1 LIVKGEF
8 RRRRLDVLP
17 ARLLLEFPQTADR
30 SFKQLE
36 VTRISAPSLSF
47 GRQLTSLALLE
58 ERDDALVSFSLHPVA
73 YRRGQGR
80 STIFARETSP
90 SLGGWGVANV
100 SIDLLR
106 MDTYNLYP
114 ISEHHRLPG
123 PSG

>member
-47 GRQLTSLALLE
+47 GRQL
-58 ERDDALVSFSLHPVA
+58 HP
-73 YRRGQGR
+73 
-80 STIFARETSP
+80 S
-90 SLGGWGVANV
+90 
-100 SIDLLR
+100 
-106 MDTYNLYP
+106 
-114 ISEHHRLPG
+114 
-123 PSG
+123 